1 MHYSHKTKHQ
11 VLSGVLALILSLS
24 LLLPTIPTVWA
35 DEAADPE
42 TVIESVTDQ
51 LAAAGETTT
60 PVTESEPAAAPAAS
74 FQSTDGGADVI
85 ALTENGHFLAKLP
98 LPEGV
103 TVTENDLASIVWSMD
118 KDETQSYVSEEQ
130 YPNQTKGGEL
140 STWQTS
146 KKTPLFT
153 VESCTLAEENGTT
166 YLCLSF
172 SSACYWGSDPSAP
185 HSNGGSYL
193 DVCGYFNLTAKL
205 GETALGSAA
214 VKIVPY
220 DSFHTMQEI
229 YEDLDNM
236 VTYAADNTNLYVK
249 KFSMGTS
256 SGAIYEPLDMPYMIL
271 AKNAQAVSEWL
282 AFCDK
287 AETDPTGTL
296 KDIAAGKYDDLKVP
310 VMYSNIHP
318 NEVAATDGVMAF
330 AWMLIESAAADGKLD
345 YTKLTGFTDE
355 GKAELA
361 AEMGPVGAAGSTA
374 VPDLVKDT
382 ATYLGYLTAGNRGSG
397 VIDLDKYYT
406 SEDVS
411 LTVDEL
417 LDDVFFILV
426 PEENVEGRTYVT
438 RHPSG
443 GYDLNRDNSFQTT
456 AETQNMQHLI
466 ATFNPTLLAEF
477 HGRIKGFQVE
487 PCDPPHEP
495 NFEYDLLAK
504 HLLSAGEALGIAA
517 VANNDG
523 YNSYVTPQRDYLYY
537 TGNKTAD
544 GADETYWEPW
554 DDMSTSYTPQFAM
567 LQGTIAFTVELP
579 AYNDDTVQAVQY
591 GCLGQSVYVAGEKNS
606 ILTCQVQIYERGVT
620 NANSDSHDMVGQ
632 WLCNQYDVEGAEAG
646 LFRPEYTGEGENGNF
661 YPECYIIPLDGANQS
676 NLQAAY
682 DMMTWLSRNDVK
694 ILVTEQPVTVD
705 GVTYPAGTMV
715 ISMYQAKRSVA
726 NGALYDGTF
735 ITDWTDLYSEGITSF
750 AATRG
755 FDMVTV
761 AKPAVYQTVSAA
773 CGSWM
778 GYDDCKLYVAANK
791 GTYFT
796 GKHGADVVIS
806 NASENSTA
814 AVNALLQA
822 GKTVGMVTDA
832 QSGFYGDFICSY
844 ADFLTVADKFT
855 VSATGISQKD
865 AGYPAATTIS
875 KAPVVYITGA
885 AGKNSSGFVYTS
897 QVSSAAN
904 WNYDR
909 CAMELMGFETTTDLS
924 AATGIIGAS
933 RPNADAL
940 AAIQSGTP
948 YIGYGSNSSTVA
960 KLIGAARSS
969 ASGMDCLGF
978 VTYPTTT
985 LVNAS
990 YVVDGDDI
998 LYGYGLGWF
1007 SEIPEGAQVL
1017 VQMDGSKTPTEGFI
1031 KANTDSGKEKMN
1043 AYLDNSVQAIQYQG
1057 ADTEGNQVN
1066 VVLFANSLTN
1076 KVHQRDEYAFISNF
1090 LFSSVL
1096 SSEAYVPTE
1105 AASYTLS
1112 YSVDGAQAPADA
1124 ASYEED
1130 DTVTL
1135 AAAPE
1140 KGGYTFTG
1148 WTIGEQTF
1156 EAGAQIVLD
1165 SSLTAQADEN
1175 GVITVTAQFS
1185 QNPVEPV
1192 TPDQPAD
1199 PAQPGASTGD
1209 HSQMTVWI
1217 SLAVLCGAGA
1227 AAAVIGGKKKKA

>member
-11 VLSGVLALILSLS
+11 VLSGVLARILSLT

-60 PVTESEPAAAPAAS
+60 PVTESEPAAAPAS

-98 LPEGV
+98 LSAD
-103 TVTENDLASIVWSMD
+103 TTLTEDDLASIVWSMD
-118 KDETQSYVSEEQ
+118 KDETKEYVDADQ

-172 SSACYWGSDPSAP
+172 SSVCYWGSDPSAP

-249 KFSMGTS
+249 KFSMGKS
-256 SGAIYEPLDMPYMIL
+256 
-271 AKNAQAVSEWL
+271 
-282 AFCDK
+282 
-287 AETDPTGTL
+287 
-296 KDIAAGKYDDLKVP
+296 
-310 VMYSNIHP
+310 
-318 NEVAATDGVMAF
+318 
-330 AWMLIESAAADGKLD
+330 
-345 YTKLTGFTDE
+345 
-355 GKAELA
+355 
-361 AEMGPVGAAGSTA
+361 
-374 VPDLVKDT
+374 
-382 ATYLGYLTAGNRGSG
+382 SG
-397 VIDLDKYYT
+397 VIY
-406 SEDVS
+406 
-411 LTVDEL
+411 EL

-426 PEENVEGRTYVT
+426 PEEKVEGRTYVT
-438 RHPSG
+438 RHTSG

-466 ATFNPTLLAEF
+466 ATFNPTLLTEF

-567 LQGTIAFTVELP
+567 LQGTIAYTVELP

-606 ILTCQVQIYERGVT
+606 ILTCQVQIYESGVT
-620 NANSDSHDMVGQ
+620 NATSDAYEMVGQ
-632 WLCNQYDVEGAEAG
+632 WLCNQCDVEGAEAG

-661 YPECYIIPLDGANQS
+661 YPECCIIPLDGANQS

-705 GVTYPAGTMV
+705 GVTYPADTMV

-735 ITDWTDLYSEGITSF
+735 ITDWNDLYSEGITSF

-761 AKPAVYQTVSAA
+761 TKPAVYQTVSAA

-806 NASENSTA
+806 NASEDSTA

-822 GKTVGMVTDA
+822 GKTVGMLTDA

-948 YIGYGSNSSTVA
+948 YIGYGSYSSTVA
-960 KLIGAARSS
+960 KLFGAARSS

-1175 GVITVTAQFS
+1175 GVITVMAQFS

-1217 SLAVLCGAGA
+1217 SLAVLCGAGT